1 MKLSHKILR
10 ILATGTIFA
19 MCSVAAFADSS
30 HDPRVIIKGA
40 GFSSHQGEGE
50 GLNFQF
56 SLPTNQGPYF
66 TGDLSFSNGTS
77 KTWTTLALFES
88 TVAAANV
95 SCGANSFFNHCMVFI
110 DAKNPSLTE
119 ILFSNTVGFGKL
131 GTGILP
137 GEIFALGFSKGS
149 GPHSWPSGTNFT
161 AVATAAVPEPST
173 IAFLFTGIGAIAS
186 RRKLWKRA
194 S

>member
-1 MKLSHKILR
+1 MKPSKKILR
-10 ILATGTIFA
+10 ILICGVILA
-19 MCSVAAFADSS
+19 MCSVAAYADSS

-40 GFSSHQGEGE
+40 GLSSQTNVQE

-66 TGDLSFSNGTS
+66 TGDLSFSNGGS
-77 KTWTTLALFES
+77 RAWTTLALFES

-95 SCGANSFFNHCMVFI
+95 TCGASSFFNHCMVFI

-137 GEIFALGFSKGS
+137 GETFTLGFSKGS
-149 GPHSWPSGTNFT
+149 GPHSWPSGTTFD
-161 AVATAAVPEPST
+161 AVATTAVPEPST
-173 IAFLFTGIGAIAS
+173 IAFLVTGIGAMFS
-186 RRKLWKRA
+186 RRKLWNRA
-194 S
+194 

>member
-1 MKLSHKILR
+1 MKSTNKISR
-10 ILATGTIFA
+10 ILSAVMILA
-19 MCSVAAFADSS
+19 MCSVAAYADSS

-40 GFSSHQGEGE
+40 GLSSQANVQE

-66 TGDLSFSNGTS
+66 TGDLTFSNGGS

-95 SCGANSFFNHCMVFI
+95 TCGASSFFNHCMVFI
-110 DAKNPSLTE
+110 DAQNPSLTE

-137 GEIFALGFSKGS
+137 GESFALGFSKGN
-149 GPHSWPSGTNFT
+149 GPHSWPSGTDFT
-161 AVATAAVPEPST
+161 AVATTAVPEPST
-173 IAFLFTGIGAIAS
+173 IAFLITGVGAIVS
-186 RRKLWKRA
+186 RRKLWNRA
-194 S
+194 